1 MHSRNRLSA
10 LPVATTGKSVWPVF
24 LSAALFLPGVA
35 PGHHS
40 QAYFSDEFTE
50 MEGEIVELQWRN
62 PHVKFSLRTENDTG
76 EEELVG
82 IETNSIYYLVRAG
95 FTRDRIQVG
104 DRVVVGGH
112 ESIIDGA
119 DFLAAEMVLADG
131 DRVLLIRDG
140 VTSQFQDVL
149 EDTVAE
155 NRGLFRVWSIPQV
168 NRREMHTPLTEF
180 ALAEREKFDP
190 LDNFS
195 VRCEPAGMPRLMW
208 YPHPY
213 EFVDE
218 GDRVLLRLEMY
229 DLVRTIHMDQSAPPE
244 GVTPSRLGY
253 SIGRWEDDTLVV
265 ETTNIDWNFYDTR
278 GTPQSDAAEVTERF
292 TLSDDQSRI
301 DYHITTVDPAV
312 FTEPATISGHWLALG
327 EEIEPYD
334 CEVY

>member
-1 MHSRNRLSA
+1 MHSWNRVSA
-10 LPVATTGKSVWPVF
+10 LPVTATGKSVWPVV
-24 LSAALFLPGVA
+24 LSVALLLPGVA

-50 MEGEIVELQWRN
+50 MEGVIVELQWRN
-62 PHVKFSLRTENDTG
+62 PHVKFSLRTENDAG

-131 DRVLLIRDG
+131 ERVLLIRDG

-155 NRGLFRVWSIPQV
+155 NRGIFRVWSIPQA

-180 ALAEREKFDP
+180 AVAEREKFDP

-218 GDRVLLRLEMY
+218 GDRILIRLEMY
-229 DLVRTIHMDQSAPPE
+229 DLVRTIHMDRSAPPE
-244 GVTPSRLGY
+244 DVTRSRLGY
-253 SIGRWEDDTLVV
+253 SIGRWEDNTLVV

>member
-1 MHSRNRLSA
+1 MQNPNRVSA
-10 LPVATTGKSVWPVF
+10 FPLASAGNSAWPVV
-24 LSAALFLPGVA
+24 LSVALFLPGAVQS
-35 PGHHS
+35 HHS

-50 MEGEIVELQWRN
+50 MEGEVVELQWRN
-62 PHVKFSLRTENDTG
+62 PHVKFSLRTENDAG

-95 FTRDRIQVG
+95 FTRDRIEVG

-112 ESIIDGA
+112 ESTIDGA

-131 DRVLLIRDG
+131 EHFFLIRDG
-140 VTSQFQDVL
+140 VTSQFEDVL

-155 NRGLFRVWSIPQV
+155 NRGIFRVWSIPQV
-168 NRREMHTPLTEF
+168 NRRDMHTPLTEF

-195 VRCEPAGMPRLMW
+195 VRCEPSGMPRLMW

-218 GDRVLLRLEMY
+218 GSEVLIRLEMY

-244 GVTPSRLGY
+244 DVTPSRLGY
-253 SIGRWEDDTLVV
+253 SIGRWEDNTLVV
-265 ETTNIDWNFYDTR
+265 ETTHIDWNYYDTR
-278 GTPQSDAAEVTERF
+278 GTPQSAAAEVAERF

-301 DYHITTVDPAV
+301 DYHITTVDPVV